1 MSSEQLFAENR
12 CRSGRVAGNVENGN
26 AWSYSLVRVDDVGCW
41 ERRLVCGRCRMA
53 GVV

>member
-1 MSSEQLFAENR
+1 MSSEQLLAENR

-26 AWSYSLVRVDDVGCW
+26 AWSYSLVRVDDDGCW